1 MARPPKYID
10 PTLKVFGRPPYL
22 GEDALLQGGWME
34 SSRGAIQ
41 SYLDRTINRVAPD
54 KFRAKCVL
62 SRLLMT
68 SLFVKKMRS
77 SHPTGR
83 VWGYVP
89 EADISIWALVYAGP
103 MDRSSDWNLYWVPIY
118 MFVDDPA
125 AVAGGREIFG
135 FPKMFGQIARSIA
148 DPADYG
154 LSVSVSAFRS
164 FGSDVEA
171 EQVEILKIDSGLQTC
186 TDCEIDQVMTGLD
199 EMPDD
204 PEVQTL
210 FSGLRPPQLD
220 FPVLQIKQFP
230 SVENADNAAYQAI
243 VSVKMTTTKL
253 HGIGLAEGTPRLK
266 IQSPLALNSSE
277 ELDTPA
283 EQDLRFCFWVR
294 QDFSTNPGEILYAA
308 SSLDIGV

>member
-68 SLFVKKMRS
+68 SLFVEKMRS
-77 SHPTGR
+77 GHPTGR

-135 FPKMFGQIARSIA
+135 FPKMFGQIARSTA

-154 LSVSVSAFRS
+154 LSASVSAFKA

-186 TDCEIDQVMTGLD
+186 TNCEIDQVMTGLD
-199 EMPDD
+199 EMPEDA
-204 PEVQTL
+204 EVQTL
-210 FSGLRPPQLD
+210 FSSLRPPHLD

-253 HGIGLAEGTPRLK
+253 HGIGLAEGKPRLK
-266 IQSPLALNSSE
+266 IQSPLSLNISE

-283 EQDLRFCFWVR
+283 EQDLKFCFWVR

>member
-1 MARPPKYID
+1 MARPPKFID

-77 SHPTGR
+77 GHPTGR

-103 MDRSSDWNLYWVPIY
+103 MDRSSNWSLYWVPIY

-135 FPKMFGQIARSIA
+135 FPKMFGHIARSTP

-154 LSVSVSAFRS
+154 LSVSVSAFTS

-186 TDCEIDQVMTGLD
+186 SDCNIDQVMTGLD

-204 PEVQTL
+204 PDAQAL
-210 FSGLRPPQLD
+210 FSTLRPPQLD

-230 SVENADNAAYQAI
+230 SIENADNAAYQAI

-253 HGIGLAEGTPRLK
+253 HGVGLADGTPRLR
-266 IQSPLALNSSE
+266 IQSPLSLNISE

-283 EQDLRFCFWVR
+283 EQDLKFCFWVR

-308 SSLDIGV
+308 SSLDIGA